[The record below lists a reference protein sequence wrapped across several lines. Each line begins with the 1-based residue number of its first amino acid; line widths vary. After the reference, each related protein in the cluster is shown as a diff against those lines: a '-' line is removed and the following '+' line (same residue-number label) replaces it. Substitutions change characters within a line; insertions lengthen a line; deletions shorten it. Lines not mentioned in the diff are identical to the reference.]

1 MTLTAAKRDHYLRG
15 ECLSLAPAIQAR
27 TGWEIVSIEEGD
39 PEDPDVCQVLVRLPD
54 GRTLDADG
62 LHEDYEVTPGLP
74 GSWACTLASFP
85 EVTDPRFLADADEV
99 LGGIFTEPQ
108 S

>member
-1 MTLTAAKRDHYLRG
+1 MTLTAAKWEHYLRG
-15 ECLSLAPAIQAR
+15 ECLSLALAIHAR

-39 PEDPDVCQVLVRLPD
+39 PEDPEVCHVLVRLPD

-62 LHEDYEVTPGLP
+62 LHEDYEVAPGLP
-74 GSWACTLASFP
+74 ESWTCAGGFP
-85 EVTDPRFLADADEV
+85 EMTDPRILGNADEV
-99 LGGIFTEPQ
+99 LSGIPAESQ